1 MAATKWE
8 NDNYE
13 NDIELTVHVSRSVLQ
28 LIGIWPHRREKG
40 ESISKEIR
48 LKLLRIFCHSL
59 ACFVLIPGLLY
70 TFLKE
75 KDPRRRL
82 KAIGP
87 LCNCSMAV
95 LKYTIFLFSRK
106 KLEDCMIRLEQ
117 DWKHVVTLND
127 RRTML
132 EKARIGR
139 SIAILCVAFVYTSG
153 FSYRLIV
160 PLTRGTVVNANNITI
175 RPLAYACY
183 FVFFDPQKSPA
194 YEIIFTLQTIAG
206 FVTYSTTSGAC
217 SLAALYV
224 LHACGQ
230 LEILIR
236 RLEEL
241 VEDSKTSIVS
251 LDEKLAAL
259 VKHHIN
265 VRGFLENIED
275 AMQQICLV
283 EVVGCTLIL
292 CLLGYYIIIEWENN
306 DAIAILTYA
315 ILLLTFTFNI
325 FIYCFIGELLTDQAT
340 KVARTSCTL
349 EWFHLPEKTARCLI
363 LIMAMSSRPIKITA
377 GKFLDLSLNSFG
389 SVVRTSVAYL
399 NMLRTTSI

>member
-1 MAATKWE
+1 MAGSKGE

-13 NDIELTVHVSRSVLQ
+13 NDIELTVNVSRSVLQ
-28 LIGIWPHRREKG
+28 LIGIWPHREKKR
-40 ESISKEIR
+40 ESIAKEMSM
-48 LKLLRIFCHSL
+48 KLLRIICHSL
-59 ACFVLIPGLLY
+59 LCFILIPGLLN

-82 KAIGP
+82 KAVGP
-87 LCNCSMAV
+87 MCNCSMAV
-95 LKYTIFLFSRK
+95 LKYTIFLCSGK
-106 KLEDCMIRLEQ
+106 KLEDCVIRLEQ
-117 DWKHVVTLND
+117 DWKHVVTLKD

-139 SIAILCVAFVYTSG
+139 SIAILCVAFVFISG

-175 RPLAYACY
+175 RPLAFACY

-194 YEIIFTLQTIAG
+194 YEIVFTLQTIAG
-206 FVTYSTTSGAC
+206 FVTYSVTSGAC

-259 VKHHIN
+259 VRHHIN
-265 VRGFLENIED
+265 VSSFLKNIEE
-275 AMQQICLV
+275 AMQHICLV

-292 CLLGYYIIIEWENN
+292 CLLGYYIIMEWENN
-306 DAIAILTYA
+306 DSVAMLTYA

-325 FIYCFIGELLTDQAT
+325 FIYCFIGDLLTDQAT

-363 LIMAMSSRPIKITA
+363 LIMAMSNRPIKITA

-389 SVVRTSVAYL
+389 SIVKTSVAYL